1 MRSKPLLSAVGEVR
15 VWRPY
20 YLCPHCPH
28 GQFPADVELD
38 VENTELSPGVRRMLL
53 TVGQH
58 VPFDHRRQ
66 QLKLLAELELTTKA
80 VERTAEAIG
89 EDIAVRE
96 QEQIQR
102 TMQLAGAGRKRR
114 S

>member
-1 MRSKPLLSAVGEVR
+1 
-15 VWRPY
+15 
-20 YLCPHCPH
+20 
-28 GQFPADVELD
+28 
-38 VENTELSPGVRRMLL
+38 MLL

-89 EDIAVRE
+89 EDIAVSE